1 MRHRSFGVT
10 ALAFSSVMV
19 AIYGQYAAIALL
31 LTGSAFTS
39 TGSLQAAIALITGA
53 VFLGLTV
60 AAYVVGFGLWARKH
74 WAWAGGVAVFVVF
87 AIANVL
93 LSAIA
98 TNLISAVLPSAGAM
112 VAVWYLH
119 RPATRTELLG
129 TEMPAAA
136 SVQVGGTIEAAGAV
150 H

>member
-10 ALAFSSVMV
+10 ALAFSSIMV

-31 LTGSAFTS
+31 LTGSAFTPA
-39 TGSLQAAIALITGA
+39 GSFQAAIALITGA

-60 AAYVVGFGLWARKH
+60 AAYVVSFGLWARKH
-74 WAWAGGVAVFVVF
+74 WAWVGGVAVFAVF
-87 AIANVL
+87 AVTNIF

-98 TNLISAVLPSAGAM
+98 TNFISAVLPSAGAM

-119 RPATRTELLG
+119 RPATRAELLG

-136 SVQVGGTIEAAGAV
+136 SVQAGDAIEAAGAV

>member
-31 LTGSAFTS
+31 MTGSTFAPA
-39 TGSLQAAIALITGA
+39 GSWHAAISLITGA

-74 WAWAGGVAVFVVF
+74 WAWAGGVAVFAVF
-87 AIANVL
+87 AIANIF

-98 TNLISAVLPSAGAM
+98 TNFISAVLPSAGAM

-119 RPATRTELLG
+119 RPATRAELLG
-129 TEMPAAA
+129 AEMPARV
-136 SVQVGGTIEAAGAV
+136 SLQVGDAAGAAGAV